1 VPTTAATGNGHSSRL
16 AAPKRQPNYGSSL
29 TASNGRAFGASSSG
43 QQRSSSASST
53 HATTN
58 DIYAS
63 APPSTATNPNFPSHS
78 NITSHHY
85 NAPPQIQLNN
95 QEIETAPPIAWS
107 SSFTPSSEHPERHRT
122 KHQTSSVKVDE
133 ALQVGKAGLQRSYQK
148 LKLDVSFGL
157 LKLKK

>member
-1 VPTTAATGNGHSSRL
+1 MPTTAATSTSHSSRL
-16 AAPKRQPNYGSSL
+16 PPPKRQPNYGSSL
-29 TASNGRAFGASSSG
+29 TASNARPFGVSSG

-58 DIYAS
+58 EIYAS
-63 APPSTATNPNFPSHS
+63 APPSTATNPNFPSH
-78 NITSHHY
+78 
-85 NAPPQIQLNN
+85 AARPPQIRLNS
-95 QEIETAPPIAWS
+95 EEIIETAPPIAWS

-122 KHQTSSVKVDE
+122 KHQNSSAKVDE